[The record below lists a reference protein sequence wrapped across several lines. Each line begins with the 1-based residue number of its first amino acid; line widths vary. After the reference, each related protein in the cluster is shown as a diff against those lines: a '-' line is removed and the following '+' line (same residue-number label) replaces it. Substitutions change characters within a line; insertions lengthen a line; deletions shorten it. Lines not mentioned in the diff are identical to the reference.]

1 MLRLFPPPDKPEHC
15 DWHPAA
21 GEAEL
26 AGLGSEVSAGH
37 SLGGKDPAGG
47 SSIGAGGEE
56 SSAGILKIVQGV
68 PVLPGDLAA
77 VLALPPPVRS
87 LQGRK
92 RKFGDDPRQQQQQDK
107 MTAGQREGEGE
118 GEGEVLRCAACTTS
132 NTPEWRRG
140 AGGVRLCN
148 ACGLQW
154 LRVVREARA
163 AGGSA
168 RQP

>member
-1 MLRLFPPPDKPEHC
+1 MRM
-15 DWHPAA
+15 
-21 GEAEL
+21 
-26 AGLGSEVSAGH
+26 
-37 SLGGKDPAGG
+37 GG
-47 SSIGAGGEE
+47 SSSERAPGGGLVRWRAWAGVCCCCCCCCCCRGAGGQLREE

-77 VLALPPPVRS
+77 VLALRVPPPVRS
-87 LQGRK
+87 SQGRK
-92 RKFGDDPRQQQQQDK
+92 RKFGDPRQQQQQDK